1 MAASV
6 TQGQTANAGSHRT
19 TGYPGPRH
27 WLQHLQGLQRPAI
40 IPRAI
45 QITPVSTC
53 QTRLSQRH
61 SCCFLPAFRL
71 LKTLL
76 EPREAA
82 VPCKPGGKIAQAC
95 FCLSVTRHV
104 LPACDP
110 SSWRTNAR
118 QGSLQVPPRP
128 TISRDDPLPSGQR
141 RCNRPDNN
149 VRAHL
154 AGRATATDGDQPASQ
169 SARQPDSLTAQS
181 RYSLA
186 RAVGGSPHRWVEH
199 AASFLLFFSRLISF
213 ILVSVSCLLPLDR
226 RLDNRL
232 EIETGCRCSSQPLKR
247 PLTSTVG

>member
-1 MAASV
+1 MRV
-6 TQGQTANAGSHRT
+6 LTGQLGTQDRGIGCSTFRACNV
-19 TGYPGPRH
+19 
-27 WLQHLQGLQRPAI
+27 LLI
-40 IPRAI
+40 ISRAI

-154 AGRATATDGDQPASQ
+154 AGRATATDGDQSASQ
-169 SARQPDSLTAQS
+169 SARQPDNLTAQS

-199 AASFLLFFSRLISF
+199 AASFLVFSLASS
-213 ILVSVSCLLPLDR
+213 LSSSCLSRSYYLSIVVSIIDLR
-226 RLDNRL
+226 
-232 EIETGCRCSSQPLKR
+232 
-247 PLTSTVG
+247 